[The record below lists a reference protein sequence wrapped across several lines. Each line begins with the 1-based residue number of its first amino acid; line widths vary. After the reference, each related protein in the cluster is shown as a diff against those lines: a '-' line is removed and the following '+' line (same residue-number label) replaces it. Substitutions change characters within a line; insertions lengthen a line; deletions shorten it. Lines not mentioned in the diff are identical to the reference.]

1 MGVGETILDEERA
14 RPLGISELTRREYRL
29 VLLLLVAEVRE
40 AGAAAEPGVALGTS
54 RKFSFRPVMGSVV
67 DSLAGSCETW

>member
-40 AGAAAEPGVALGTS
+40 AGAAAEPGFAPGTS
-54 RKFSFRPVMGSVV
+54 KKFSFRPVMGSVV